1 MCCAAK
7 SWIIAILKNNI
18 LTNAQFGFRKRR
30 SCETQLL
37 LTIQDLARTTDYKGQ
52 TDVILLDFAKAFDKV
67 PHHRLLHKLKHYGID
82 GNINRWVKAFLE
94 NRTQQVILDG
104 TTSTSAPVLSGV
116 PQGSVLGPLLFLLF
130 INDLPD
136 CISAGTT
143 ARLFADDCIL
153 YRTINTDE
161 DASLLQQDLDN
172 LQQWENDWHMS
183 FHPEK
188 CQVIHVSNKRKL
200 IKKPYVIHNHTL
212 EEVDSAKYLGVNI
225 HKNLSW
231 NHHINSITNKA
242 NSTRAFL
249 QRNIY
254 QCPRKT
260 KELCYKTLVRPI
272 LDYSS
277 IIWDPSTANNI
288 KKLEMVQRRYARFI
302 FGEYR
307 TTSSVTAM
315 VNQLKWTSLQ
325 ERRAQAKAAMIYRIT
340 NNLVDVPHTF
350 LTPTV
355 ALRGHSSRY
364 LVPFART
371 DIYRYSFFPDSIRI
385 WNRLPQ
391 DLVNRTSLD
400 SFRVGV
406 QTVQLR

>member
-188 CQVIHVSNKRKL
+188 CKSSM
-200 IKKPYVIHNHTL
+200 
-212 EEVDSAKYLGVNI
+212 SA
-225 HKNLSW
+225 
-231 NHHINSITNKA
+231 
-242 NSTRAFL
+242 
-249 QRNIY
+249 
-254 QCPRKT
+254 T
-260 KELCYKTLVRPI
+260 KEN
-272 LDYSS
+272 SS
-277 IIWDPSTANNI
+277 KSHMSSTI
-288 KKLEMVQRRYARFI
+288 THLKK
-302 FGEYR
+302 
-307 TTSSVTAM
+307 
-315 VNQLKWTSLQ
+315 
-325 ERRAQAKAAMIYRIT
+325 
-340 NNLVDVPHTF
+340 
-350 LTPTV
+350 
-355 ALRGHSSRY
+355 
-364 LVPFART
+364 
-371 DIYRYSFFPDSIRI
+371 
-385 WNRLPQ
+385 
-391 DLVNRTSLD
+391 
-400 SFRVGV
+400 
-406 QTVQLR
+406 